1 MDISEDSFETIWFE
15 RIKNQTNPRSR
26 DTTKMLELDT
36 ATSGELQDEYINYF
50 QNGCR
55 DFRLTSSWSPS
66 RFAQG
71 RYYPLS
77 DEIKL
82 IDRYPHWDYRRVKEV
97 TRTRLHHNNINRDK
111 GIEIPEA
118 WMPIRSDNTAVDR
131 YFSGPLREHFPP
143 LIMPII
149 IWIETRQPSARFV
162 LYESLTTKVVE
173 IVLLSKSTLPPDED
187 VQCAV

>member
-1 MDISEDSFETIWFE
+1 M
-15 RIKNQTNPRSR
+15 
-26 DTTKMLELDT
+26 
-36 ATSGELQDEYINYF
+36 
-50 QNGCR
+50 
-55 DFRLTSSWSPS
+55 
-66 RFAQG
+66 
-71 RYYPLS
+71 
-77 DEIKL
+77 

-143 LIMPII
+143 LTMPII

-162 LYESLTTKVVE
+162 LYESLTTKVVVNRHYRLMKTCNARFKRRDQYLSGNRE
-173 IVLLSKSTLPPDED
+173 TNDKQYTLNIRSRGKQLVLFSQES
-187 VQCAV
+187 